1 MAQEFVRRW
10 FNVREYNR
18 MAEAGILTEN
28 DRVELIEGEIIEM
41 SPIGSRHAA
50 CVKRL
55 NTLLNQQVG
64 QDAVVSVQDPIY
76 LDDFSEPQPDIA
88 LLRPRED
95 FYAEEHPAPPDIL
108 LVIEV
113 ADTSVEYDRN
123 RKLPLYARADIP
135 EVWLVNLPEDIVEVY
150 LQPANG
156 QYQRL
161 QRVNRGESLVSES
174 FPSLTLNVDSILG

>member
-1 MAQEFVRRW
+1 M
-10 FNVREYNR
+10 
-18 MAEAGILTEN
+18 
-28 DRVELIEGEIIEM
+28 
-41 SPIGSRHAA
+41 
-50 CVKRL
+50 
-55 NTLLNQQVG
+55 
-64 QDAVVSVQDPIY
+64 
-76 LDDFSEPQPDIA
+76 A
-88 LLRPRED
+88 LLQPRED

-113 ADTSVEYDRN
+113 ADTSVEYDCN

-156 QYQRL
+156 QYRRL